1 MHAIALATLLAWG
14 PPAFADVLVQGVVHD
29 TNGAVLPGVTIY
41 LRGTRLLTIS
51 DAHGRF
57 SLEGEYEG
65 EADFVATLPGFRA
78 FETTLTLT
86 PGAEVLQ
93 LSVQLALQSFTET
106 VTVRAERPEP
116 VPSDHYQIGTLDIYR
131 TAGTSADPLLA
142 AQMLPGVVKAD
153 DGAGLFVRGG
163 DVHET
168 RTFVDR
174 AVLDH
179 PYRYESTNGGLF
191 GTVPPFLITGISLS
205 AGGFPARYGD
215 ALSGED

>member
-1 MHAIALATLLAWG
+1 M
-14 PPAFADVLVQGVVHD
+14 
-29 TNGAVLPGVTIY
+29 
-41 LRGTRLLTIS
+41 
-51 DAHGRF
+51 
-57 SLEGEYEG
+57 
-65 EADFVATLPGFRA
+65 
-78 FETTLTLT
+78 
-86 PGAEVLQ
+86 
-93 LSVQLALQSFTET
+93 
-106 VTVRAERPEP
+106 
-116 VPSDHYQIGTLDIYR
+116 PSDQYQIGTLDIYR

-215 ALSGED
+215 ALSGVLELQGLERPQAQSTLVTIGLAAASAQLSLPLGPRAGIRVSGRFTANSRRVKL